1 MTGNKKL
8 IYAALFAALCCVI
21 TMYPKFPTLFG
32 YIHAGDALVL
42 LAAYVLGPLWG
53 SLAAALGSSL
63 VNVLLAMTISNVPWY
78 CRIIRSSV
86 LGVTGQTYIEAARS
100 CGTSDFQIFMTHV
113 LPNAMGPI
121 IVQATMGIGGAIIS
135 AAGISFVGMGIQPP
149 APEWGAMLNE
159 AKTFMTMYPY
169 MVVFPGLAIG
179 LTALSMNL
187 MGDGLRDALDPKLK
201 D

>member
-1 MTGNKKL
+1 MLADLGLSEVRTSTPWTDGVQVFEGVLARTVVERIQAK
-8 IYAALFAALCCVI
+8 
-21 TMYPKFPTLFG
+21 G
-32 YIHAGDALVL
+32 ELVK
-42 LAAYVLGPLWG
+42 
-53 SLAAALGSSL
+53 AAALNDYTVEL
-63 VNVLLAMTISNVPWY
+63 PLADFLDNDVLLAMTISNVPWY

-100 CGTSDFQIFMTHV
+100 CGTSDFQIIMTHV